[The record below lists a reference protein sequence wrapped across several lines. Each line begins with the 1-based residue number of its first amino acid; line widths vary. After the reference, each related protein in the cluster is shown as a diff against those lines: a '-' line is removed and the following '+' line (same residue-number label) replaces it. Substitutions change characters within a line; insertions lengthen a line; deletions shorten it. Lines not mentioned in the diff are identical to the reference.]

1 MLTSQKTYRRR
12 KAILIRLEDIS
23 YVRNSLQ
30 RRIEPGHSS
39 AYEPGPAD
47 EADRTMRDPQGAR
60 EDRRAV
66 DAEML
71 ALAKEAVELGGQG
84 EKWVKKINAAAGR
97 ELVWLEETAWADDGR
112 GNYWASDWKVGF
124 EV

>member
-1 MLTSQKTYRRR
+1 MTASKTTYRRR
-12 KAILIRLEDIS
+12 VQILSRLEDLS
-23 YVRNSLQ
+23 YTRNNLE
-30 RRIEPGHSS
+30 RRINPGHSS
-39 AYEPGPAD
+39 VYVPGPAD
-47 EADRTMRDPQGAR
+47 EADRIMRDGQGAR
-60 EDRRAV
+60 EDRREV

-97 ELVWLEETAWADDGR
+97 ELVWLEETAWSDDGR

-124 EV
+124 AE